1 MFDEHEGSV
10 DGLVHLYVDG
20 AFDRRELVRRVAK
33 MVGGTAAALA
43 TLNGYEAFG
52 QTALGQTATACPAD
66 VRVPAD
72 AADVT
77 ARDVQFTGDESTV
90 YGYLAYPSGLQGK
103 LAPGI
108 IVVHENRGLTDY
120 IKDVTRRVARAGF
133 VGLAPDLLSRQGGTQ
148 QFTDATAQAAAYN
161 RTTLQ
166 QRLADLYSALSYIK
180 AQPNIVYDHIG
191 ALGFCAGG
199 GNVWQFALGLDELK
213 AAVPFYGAPVPPL
226 DRIAEIKAPVLA
238 LYAEQDRNL
247 SSQMGPVMQTMLAQQ
262 KTFGFVVYQGAGHAF
277 HNDTGP
283 AYNAEV
289 ACDAWARAMGWFNKY
304 LRDTSTIALK
314 K

>member
-1 MFDEHEGSV
+1 MFQEQESPV
-10 DGLVHLYVDG
+10 EGLVHLYVDG

-33 MVGGTAAALA
+33 LVGGTAAAVA
-43 TLNGYEAFG
+43 TLSGYEAF
-52 QTALGQTATACPAD
+52 GQTATACPAD
-66 VRVPAD
+66 VRVSQD
-72 AADVT
+72 APDVVG
-77 ARDVQFTGDESTV
+77 RDVQYTGDESTL
-90 YGYLAYPSGLQGK
+90 YGYLAYPSGLNGK

-133 VGLAPDLLSRQGGTQ
+133 VGLAPDLLSRQGGTA
-148 QFTDATAQAAAYN
+148 QFTDPTSQAAAYS
-161 RTTLQ
+161 RTTLP
-166 QRLADLYSALSYIK
+166 QRQADLYASLAYIK
-180 AQPNIVYDHIG
+180 TQPNIVFDHIG
-191 ALGFCAGG
+191 AIGFCAGG

-213 AAVPFYGAPVPPL
+213 AAVPFYGTPLPTL

-247 SSQMGPVMQTMLAQQ
+247 TMQMGPVMQQMIGQS

-283 AYNAEV
+283 AYNADV
-289 ACDAWARAMGWFNKY
+289 ACDAWSRAMAWFNRY
-304 LRDTSTIALK
+304 LRDTPTA
-314 K
+314 

>member
-1 MFDEHEGSV
+1 MFDERESPV
-10 DGLVHLYVDG
+10 DQLVHLYVDG
-20 AFDRRELVRRVAK
+20 AFDRRDLVRRVAK
-33 MVGGTAAALA
+33 LVGGTTAALA
-43 TLNGYEAFG
+43 TLNGYEVFG
-52 QTALGQTATACPAD
+52 QSAGGTVCPAN
-66 VRVPAD
+66 VGVPVD
-72 AADVT
+72 APDVT
-77 ARDVQFTGDESTV
+77 ARDVQFTGEESTM

-120 IKDVTRRVARAGF
+120 IKDVTSRVARAGF

-148 QFTDATAQAAAYN
+148 QFTDAAAQAAAYG

-166 QRLADLYSALSYIK
+166 QRLADLYASLSYIK
-180 AQPNIVYDHIG
+180 AQPNIVFDRIG
-191 ALGFCAGG
+191 AVGFCAGG
-199 GNVWQFALGLDELK
+199 GSVWQFALGLPELK
-213 AAVPFYGAPVPPL
+213 AAVPFYGTPPPPL
-226 DRIAEIKAPVLA
+226 DRIKEISAPVLA

-247 SSQMGPVMQTMLAQQ
+247 SMQMGPVMQNMLAQN
-262 KTFGFVVYQGAGHAF
+262 KTFGMVIYQGAGHAF

-304 LRDTSTIALK
+304 LRTP
-314 K
+314 

>member
-1 MFDEHEGSV
+1 MFDENEGPV

-52 QTALGQTATACPAD
+52 QTATACPAD
-66 VRVPAD
+66 VRVPAN
-72 AADVT
+72 APDVT
-77 ARDVQFTGDESTV
+77 ARDVQYSGDDSTV
-90 YGYLAYPSGLQGK
+90 YGYLAYPSGLQGR

-133 VGLAPDLLSRQGGTQ
+133 AGLAPDLLSRQGGTQ
-148 QFTDATAQAAAYN
+148 QFTDATAQAAAYS

-166 QRLADLYSALSYIK
+166 QRLADLYSSLSYIK

-191 ALGFCAGG
+191 AVGFCAGG

-213 AAVPFYGAPVPPL
+213 AAVPFYGTPLPAL
-226 DRIAEIKAPVLA
+226 DRITEIKAPVLA

-247 SSQMGPVMQTMLAQQ
+247 TSQMGPVMQTMLAQQ

-304 LRDTSTIALK
+304 LRDIPTSLK
-314 K
+314 

>member
-1 MFDEHEGSV
+1 MFDERESPV
-10 DGLVHLYVDG
+10 DQLVHLYVDG
-20 AFDRRELVRRVAK
+20 AFDRRDLVRRVAK
-33 MVGGTAAALA
+33 LVGGTTAALA
-43 TLNGYEAFG
+43 TLNGYEVFG
-52 QTALGQTATACPAD
+52 QSAGGTVCPAN
-66 VRVPAD
+66 VGVPVD
-72 AADVT
+72 APDVT
-77 ARDVQFTGDESTV
+77 ARDVQFTGEESTM

-148 QFTDATAQAAAYN
+148 QFTDAAAQAAAYG

-166 QRLADLYSALSYIK
+166 QRLADLYASLSYIK
-180 AQPNIVYDHIG
+180 AQPNIVFDRIG
-191 ALGFCAGG
+191 AVGFCAGG
-199 GNVWQFALGLDELK
+199 GNVWQFALGLPELK
-213 AAVPFYGAPVPPL
+213 AAVPFYGTPPPPL
-226 DRIAEIKAPVLA
+226 DRIKEISAPVLA

-247 SSQMGPVMQTMLAQQ
+247 SMQMGPVMQNMLAQN
-262 KTFGFVVYQGAGHAF
+262 KTFGMVIYQGAGHAF

-304 LRDTSTIALK
+304 LRTP
-314 K
+314 

>member
-1 MFDEHEGSV
+1 MNRKAQSTA
-10 DGLVHLYVDG
+10 LVHLYVDG
-20 AFDRRELVRRVAK
+20 AFDRRELVRRVAR
-33 MVGGTAAALA
+33 MLGGTAAALT
-43 TLNGYEAFG
+43 TLNGYEAF
-52 QTALGQTATACPAD
+52 GQTATACPAD

-77 ARDVQFTGDESTV
+77 ARDVQYTGDESTM
-90 YGYLAYPSGLQGK
+90 YGHLAYPSGLNGK
-103 LAPGI
+103 LAPGV

-148 QFTDATAQAAAYN
+148 QFTDATAYN
-161 RTTLQ
+161 RTTLP
-166 QRLADLYSALSYIK
+166 QRLADLYSSLSYIK
-180 AQPNIVYDHIG
+180 AQPNIVYDRIG
-191 ALGFCAGG
+191 AVGFCAGG

-213 AAVPFYGAPVPPL
+213 AAVPFYGTPLPAL
-226 DRIAEIKAPVLA
+226 DRIKEIKAPVLA

-247 SSQMGPVMQTMLAQQ
+247 SMQMGPVMQAMLAQQ

-304 LRDTSTIALK
+304 LRAPSVPAALND
-314 K
+314 

>member
-1 MFDEHEGSV
+1 MFDERESPV
-10 DGLVHLYVDG
+10 DQLVHLYVDG
-20 AFDRRELVRRVAK
+20 AFDRRDLVRRVAK
-33 MVGGTAAALA
+33 LVGGTTAALA
-43 TLNGYEAFG
+43 TLNGYEVFG
-52 QTALGQTATACPAD
+52 QSAGGTVCPAN
-66 VRVPAD
+66 VGVPVD
-72 AADVT
+72 APDVT
-77 ARDVQFTGDESTV
+77 ARDVQFTGEESTM
-90 YGYLAYPSGLQGK
+90 YGYLAYPSGVQGK

-148 QFTDATAQAAAYN
+148 QFTDAAAQAAAYG

-166 QRLADLYSALSYIK
+166 QRLADLYASLSYIK
-180 AQPNIVYDHIG
+180 AQPNIVFDRIG
-191 ALGFCAGG
+191 AVGFCAGG
-199 GNVWQFALGLDELK
+199 GSVWQFALGLPELK
-213 AAVPFYGAPVPPL
+213 AAVPFYGTPPPPL
-226 DRIAEIKAPVLA
+226 DRIKEISAPVLA

-247 SSQMGPVMQTMLAQQ
+247 SMQMGPVMQNMLAQN
-262 KTFGFVVYQGAGHAF
+262 KTFGMVIYQGAGHAF

-304 LRDTSTIALK
+304 LRTP
-314 K
+314 

>member
-1 MFDEHEGSV
+1 MFGEDEGPV

-52 QTALGQTATACPAD
+52 QTATACPAD

-72 AADVT
+72 ALDVT
-77 ARDVQFTGDESTV
+77 ARDVQYSGEESTV
-90 YGYLAYPSGLQGK
+90 YGYLAYPSGLLGK

-148 QFTDATAQAAAYN
+148 QFTDATAQAAAYS

-166 QRLADLYSALSYIK
+166 QRLADLYSSLSYIK

-213 AAVPFYGAPVPPL
+213 AAVPFYGTPLPAL
-226 DRIAEIKAPVLA
+226 DRITEIKAPVLA

-247 SSQMGPVMQTMLAQQ
+247 SSQMGPVMQAMLAQQ

-304 LRDTSTIALK
+304 LRDIPTRRILNG
-314 K
+314 

>member
-1 MFDEHEGSV
+1 MFDEQEGPV

-43 TLNGYEAFG
+43 TLNSYPVF
-52 QTALGQTATACPAD
+52 GQTATACPAD
-66 VRVPAD
+66 VRVPVD
-72 AADVT
+72 APDVT
-77 ARDVQFTGDESTV
+77 GRDVQYTGDESTL

-148 QFTDATAQAAAYN
+148 QFTDPAAQAAAYS

-166 QRLADLYSALSYIK
+166 QRLADLYSSLGYIK
-180 AQPNIVYDHIG
+180 AQPNIVFDHIG
-191 ALGFCAGG
+191 AIGFCAGG

-226 DRIAEIKAPVLA
+226 ERIAEISAPVLA
-238 LYAEQDRNL
+238 LYAEQDRTL
-247 SSQMGPVMQTMLAQQ
+247 TSQMAPVMQTMLAQQ
-262 KTFGFVVYQGAGHAF
+262 KTFGFVAYQGAGHAF

-289 ACDAWARAMGWFNKY
+289 ACDAWARAIAWFNKF
-304 LRDTSTIALK
+304 LRTDRPNTV
-314 K
+314 

>member
-1 MFDEHEGSV
+1 MFDERESPV
-10 DGLVHLYVDG
+10 DQLVHLYVDG
-20 AFDRRELVRRVAK
+20 AFDRRDLVRRVAK
-33 MVGGTAAALA
+33 LVGGTTAALA
-43 TLNGYEAFG
+43 TLNGYEVFG
-52 QTALGQTATACPAD
+52 QSAGGTVCPAN
-66 VRVPAD
+66 VGVPVD
-72 AADVT
+72 APDVT
-77 ARDVQFTGDESTV
+77 ARDVQFTGEESTM

-148 QFTDATAQAAAYN
+148 QFTDAAAQAAAYG

-166 QRLADLYSALSYIK
+166 QRLADLYASLSYIK
-180 AQPNIVYDHIG
+180 AQPNIVFDRIG
-191 ALGFCAGG
+191 AVGFCAGG
-199 GNVWQFALGLDELK
+199 GSVWQFALGLPELK
-213 AAVPFYGAPVPPL
+213 AAVPFYGTPPPPL
-226 DRIAEIKAPVLA
+226 DRIKEISAPVLA

-247 SSQMGPVMQTMLAQQ
+247 SMQMGPVMQNMLAQN
-262 KTFGFVVYQGAGHAF
+262 KTFGMVIYQGAGHAF

-304 LRDTSTIALK
+304 LRTP
-314 K
+314 

>member
-1 MFDEHEGSV
+1 MFDERESPV
-10 DGLVHLYVDG
+10 DQLVHLYVDG
-20 AFDRRELVRRVAK
+20 AFDRRDLVRRVAK
-33 MVGGTAAALA
+33 LVGGTTAALA
-43 TLNGYEAFG
+43 TLNGYEVFG
-52 QTALGQTATACPAD
+52 QSAGGTVCPAN
-66 VRVPAD
+66 VGVPVD
-72 AADVT
+72 APDVT
-77 ARDVQFTGDESTV
+77 ARDVQFTGEESTM

-148 QFTDATAQAAAYN
+148 QFTDAAAQAAAYC

-166 QRLADLYSALSYIK
+166 QRLADLYASLSYIK
-180 AQPNIVYDHIG
+180 AQPNIVFDRIG
-191 ALGFCAGG
+191 AVGFCAGG
-199 GNVWQFALGLDELK
+199 GSVWQFALGLPELK
-213 AAVPFYGAPVPPL
+213 AAVPFYGTPPPPL
-226 DRIAEIKAPVLA
+226 DRIKEISAPVLA

-247 SSQMGPVMQTMLAQQ
+247 SMQMGPVMQNMLAQN
-262 KTFGFVVYQGAGHAF
+262 KTFGMVIYQGAGHAF

-304 LRDTSTIALK
+304 LRTP
-314 K
+314 

>member
-1 MFDEHEGSV
+1 MFDEQESPV
-10 DGLVHLYVDG
+10 DQLVHLYVDG
-20 AFDRRELVRRVAK
+20 AFDRRDLVRRVAK
-33 MVGGTAAALA
+33 LVGGTTAALA
-43 TLNGYEAFG
+43 TLNGYEVFG
-52 QTALGQTATACPAD
+52 QSAGSTVCPAN
-66 VRVPAD
+66 VGVPVD
-72 AADVT
+72 ALDVT
-77 ARDVQFTGDESTV
+77 ARDVQFTGEESTV

-148 QFTDATAQAAAYN
+148 QFPDATSQAAAYN

-166 QRLADLYSALSYIK
+166 QRLADLYAALSYIK
-180 AQPNIVYDHIG
+180 AQPNIVFDRIG
-191 ALGFCAGG
+191 AVGFCAGG
-199 GNVWQFALGLDELK
+199 GNVWQFALGLPELK
-213 AAVPFYGAPVPPL
+213 AAVLFYGAPPPPL
-226 DRIAEIKAPVLA
+226 DRINEISAPVLA

-247 SSQMGPVMQTMLAQQ
+247 SMQMGPVMQNMLAQN
-262 KTFGFVVYQGAGHAF
+262 KTFGMVIYQGAGHAF

-304 LRDTSTIALK
+304 LRTP
-314 K
+314 